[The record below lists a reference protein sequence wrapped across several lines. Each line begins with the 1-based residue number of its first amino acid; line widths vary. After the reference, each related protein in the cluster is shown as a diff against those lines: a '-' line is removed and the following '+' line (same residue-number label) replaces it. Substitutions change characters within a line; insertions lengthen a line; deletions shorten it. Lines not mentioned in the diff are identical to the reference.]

1 VPLVAV
7 FDLDG
12 TITRRDALLPYVW
25 GFLVRYRPWRL
36 PCLLAVLP
44 ECVRFL
50 AGRADHGTLKSALI
64 RATLGG
70 EQRARLEA
78 WTTRFVGHLLK
89 HGVSSDAL
97 KRVAQHRA
105 DGDYLV
111 LLSASPELFVP
122 QVGQAL
128 GFAQVLCT
136 GLTWNGDT
144 LLGELSTP
152 NRRGEEKV
160 RCVERLRGA
169 HPGEGFAAYGNAAC
183 DLPHLRM
190 VERPLLV
197 NGNRR
202 ARKLAKRYGIP
213 TASWR

>member
-1 VPLVAV
+1 
-7 FDLDG
+7 
-12 TITRRDALLPYVW
+12 
-25 GFLVRYRPWRL
+25 
-36 PCLLAVLP
+36 VLP
-44 ECVRFL
+44 ECVRFV

-70 EQRARLEA
+70 EQRARLEG
-78 WTTRFVGHLLK
+78 WTTRFVDHLLK
-89 HGVSSDAL
+89 HGAFSDAL

-111 LLSASPELFVP
+111 LLSASPDLFVP
-122 QVGQAL
+122 QVGEAL

-144 LLGELSTP
+144 LLGYLSTA

-160 RCVERLRGA
+160 RCLQRLRGA
-169 HPGEGFAAYGNAAC
+169 HPGQVFAAYGNAGS
-183 DLPHLRM
+183 DVPHLRM

-197 NGNRR
+197 NGNRA
-202 ARKLAKRYGIP
+202 ARRLAARYGIP
-213 TASWR
+213 TATWR